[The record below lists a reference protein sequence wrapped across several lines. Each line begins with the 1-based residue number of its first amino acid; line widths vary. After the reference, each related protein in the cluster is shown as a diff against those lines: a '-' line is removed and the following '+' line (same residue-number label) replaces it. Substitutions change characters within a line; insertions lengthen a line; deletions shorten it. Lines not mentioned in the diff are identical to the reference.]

1 MCEIT
6 AEESL
11 EVCVSGCESWLSALQ
26 PPAGGAHTPAALS
39 HEAKHHKTMCGV
51 SPPAV
56 QSCEE
61 KTNKSVRFKVQPRRA
76 VLIRSC

>member
-11 EVCVSGCESWLSALQ
+11 EVRVSGCESWLSALQ

-39 HEAKHHKTMCGV
+39 HEAKHHKTIN
-51 SPPAV
+51 V
-56 QSCEE
+56 QSFTTSRPE
-61 KTNKSVRFKVQPRRA
+61 
-76 VLIRSC
+76 L